1 MNNEIVNAMEE
12 LENWLADPSELGRKP
27 AKIEYTASFEDED
40 GIKCMIFKLK
50 KSFFGKWLLGIVSE
64 SGTFS
69 EMKEYNSS
77 TETEDAKALLHILK
91 EYWKKMAEKEQGFI
105 EIPIENLIEWDEPN
119 GEGCIV
125 SDKITKE
132 GYKVGY
138 MLREE
143 PTEGNPDSGWRFM
156 AGNEDDEYMDNPDNH
171 HVFALNTICNYDSDI
186 IPYLHAKIG
195 SAFIRV
201 DESHFEKYHEFKPM
215 FIQKQ

>member
-1 MNNEIVNAMEE
+1 M
-12 LENWLADPSELGRKP
+12 ADPAELGRKP

-40 GIKCMIFKLK
+40 GIKCMIFKFK

-69 EMKEYNSS
+69 EMKEYNSA
-77 TETEDAKALLHILK
+77 TETEDAKSLLHILK
-91 EYWKKMAEKEQGFI
+91 EYWKKIAEKEQGFI

>member
-1 MNNEIVNAMEE
+1 MPVFHHHTLQHQLQAATAFWEHPHPFSFQKYCCRKLDHTLQTAHISKI
-12 LENWLADPSELGRKP
+12 LA
-27 AKIEYTASFEDED
+27 
-40 GIKCMIFKLK
+40 
-50 KSFFGKWLLGIVSE
+50 
-64 SGTFS
+64 TF
-69 EMKEYNSS
+69 
-77 TETEDAKALLHILK
+77 
-91 EYWKKMAEKEQGFI
+91 

-119 GEGCIV
+119 GEGCVV

-156 AGNEDDEYMDNPDNH
+156 AGNEDDEYMENPDNH

-201 DESHFEKYHEFKPM
+201 DESHFEKYHVFKPM

>member
-27 AKIEYTASFEDED
+27 AKIEYTASFED
-40 GIKCMIFKLK
+40 GIKCMIFKFK

-69 EMKEYNSS
+69 EMKEYNSA
-77 TETEDAKALLHILK
+77 TETEDAKSLLHILK
-91 EYWKKMAEKEQGFI
+91 EYWKKIAEKEQGFI

>member
-1 MNNEIVNAMEE
+1 
-12 LENWLADPSELGRKP
+12 
-27 AKIEYTASFEDED
+27 
-40 GIKCMIFKLK
+40 
-50 KSFFGKWLLGIVSE
+50 
-64 SGTFS
+64 
-69 EMKEYNSS
+69 
-77 TETEDAKALLHILK
+77 
-91 EYWKKMAEKEQGFI
+91 MAEKEQGFI

-171 HVFALNTICNYDSDI
+171 HILHSTPSAITTAILSLIFMPKSDLLS
-186 IPYLHAKIG
+186 Y
-195 SAFIRV
+195 V
-201 DESHFEKYHEFKPM
+201 
-215 FIQKQ
+215 

>member
-12 LENWLADPSELGRKP
+12 LEKWLADPAELGRKP

-40 GIKCMIFKLK
+40 GIKCMIFKFK

-69 EMKEYNSS
+69 EMKEYNSA
-77 TETEDAKALLHILK
+77 TETENAKALLHILK

-119 GEGCIV
+119 GEGCVV

>member
-1 MNNEIVNAMEE
+1 M
-12 LENWLADPSELGRKP
+12 
-27 AKIEYTASFEDED
+27 
-40 GIKCMIFKLK
+40 
-50 KSFFGKWLLGIVSE
+50 
-64 SGTFS
+64 
-69 EMKEYNSS
+69 NSS
-77 TETEDAKALLHILK
+77 GSLYGSIR
-91 EYWKKMAEKEQGFI
+91 
-105 EIPIENLIEWDEPN
+105 
-119 GEGCIV
+119 
-125 SDKITKE
+125 ITKE

>member
-1 MNNEIVNAMEE
+1 MVYTGVGDCAGRRTA
-12 LENWLADPSELGRKP
+12 WRGRKP
-27 AKIEYTASFEDED
+27 DLLYPDRDRGWHHRFCD
-40 GIKCMIFKLK
+40 GTIRRK
-50 KSFFGKWLLGIVSE
+50 
-64 SGTFS
+64 
-69 EMKEYNSS
+69 
-77 TETEDAKALLHILK
+77 
-91 EYWKKMAEKEQGFI
+91 KKMAEKEQGFI

-119 GEGCIV
+119 GEGCVV